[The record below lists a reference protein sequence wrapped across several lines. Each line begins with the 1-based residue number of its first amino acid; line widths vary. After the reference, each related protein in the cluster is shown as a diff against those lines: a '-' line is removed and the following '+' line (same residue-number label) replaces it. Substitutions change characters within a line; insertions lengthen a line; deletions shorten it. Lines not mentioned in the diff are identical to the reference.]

1 MGSEHNVFEPL
12 GGHHKGIRWTRWEGF
27 QGEDSMGGKEI
38 RLTRNHRAAKQEFG
52 WPVVEENARALWQ
65 EDGSR
70 CVERGRYVTELVS
83 YGSAPRWNAGEV
95 AMARQAL
102 EKHGVKVSGVK
113 FLKGLSYGHNKH
125 KKAEDSPAD
134 SGPDTEPDSRI

>member
-1 MGSEHNVFEPL
+1 MEEYTGSEHNVFEPL
-12 GGHHKGIRWTRWEGF
+12 GGHHKGIRWARWEGF
-27 QGEDSMGGKEI
+27 QGEMGGKEI
-38 RLTRNHRAAKQEFG
+38 RLTRNHRAAKQEFS

-70 CVERGRYVTELVS
+70 CVERGRYVTQLVS
-83 YGSAPRWNAGEV
+83 YGSAPRWKASEV

-113 FLKGLSYGHNKH
+113 FLRGLSFGHNKK
-125 KKAEDSPAD
+125 KKA
-134 SGPDTEPDSRI
+134 PDTEPDTEPD